1 MQNTSVAEKEK
12 TVEYNTENVKVKIVY
27 PENVPEVIKQ
37 QKLNRMYDIF
47 SGAMRRNSAEKIAE

>member
-1 MQNTSVAEKEK
+1 MENTSDIEKK
-12 TVEYNTENVKVKIVY
+12 DKAVEYDENVNVKVVY
-27 PENVPEVIKQ
+27 PENVPEFIRQ